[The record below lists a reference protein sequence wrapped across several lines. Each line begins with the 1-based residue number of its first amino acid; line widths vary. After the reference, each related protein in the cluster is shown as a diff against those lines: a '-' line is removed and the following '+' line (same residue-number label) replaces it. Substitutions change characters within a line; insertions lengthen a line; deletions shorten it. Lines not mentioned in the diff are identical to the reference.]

1 MGTVQKRRG
10 AGAVGRT
17 SWCGG
22 VTSVVRGST
31 PLVHRGSGGA
41 HHPGTKE
48 VSRLGSQTADL
59 APELE
64 GPLSDCCMP
73 AAFRWTQCS
82 LLLLV
87 GHVAAPFGLRPS
99 SEYGADPAVVAA
111 SIRAATEAMRRG
123 DFPAHG
129 IGVPL
134 HLGEDADR
142 AQKRQ
147 RTDEEDEE
155 DEEDGED

>member
-1 MGTVQKRRG
+1 
-10 AGAVGRT
+10 
-17 SWCGG
+17 
-22 VTSVVRGST
+22 
-31 PLVHRGSGGA
+31 
-41 HHPGTKE
+41 
-48 VSRLGSQTADL
+48 
-59 APELE
+59 
-64 GPLSDCCMP
+64 MP

-155 DEEDGED
+155 DGEDEDGDEKEGDEDSDEEEGEEEEEDEEEGEGEEDSSGSGDSEVDACAASEVRRVRVNLM